1 MSVLAGWCAG
11 NVAIS
16 VTTSIVTGEAAVCVF
31 FMRSNGVVVVQ
42 CVLHDECGCVYAY
55 RSTDAGSGMV
65 LVPYLDFINH
75 HPDAAL
81 MKTNFEAGG
90 RSNAIRSYSVKTNKA
105 VMPVRRAP
113 CTSAA
118 SGKTQP
124 WR

>member
-1 MSVLAGWCAG
+1 MYAH
-11 NVAIS
+11 
-16 VTTSIVTGEAAVCVF
+16 
-31 FMRSNGVVVVQ
+31 Q
-42 CVLHDECGCVYAY
+42 C
-55 RSTDAGSGMV
+55 TDAGSGMV